1 MMHILVVEFPSQVL
15 TAKHKTINCIFD
27 ACPLDE
33 ISHNMALI
41 GQLSEN
47 WKKKQRVNSISGY
60 NTYMYL
66 LYCVYYL
73 FFKTDMIF
81 NKDYLI

>member
-1 MMHILVVEFPSQVL
+1 MKHILYVEFPSQIL

-33 ISHNMALI
+33 ISHNIALI
-41 GQLSEN
+41 GQLSEI
-47 WKKKQRVNSISGY
+47 KKKSKHRVNSISGY
-60 NTYMYL
+60 NTYL

-73 FFKTDMIF
+73 FFKTATVF